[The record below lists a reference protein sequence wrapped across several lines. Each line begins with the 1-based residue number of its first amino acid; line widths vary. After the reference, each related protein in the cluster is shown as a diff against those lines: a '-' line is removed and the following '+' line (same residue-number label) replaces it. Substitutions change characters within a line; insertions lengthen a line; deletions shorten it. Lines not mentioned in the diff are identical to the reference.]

1 MRVSQLPLSAG
12 VGFKPEHF
20 DAISASPQPL
30 GFFEVHAENYMGA
43 GGLPHAQLR
52 FLRENYALSLHGVGF
67 NIGSTEPLDRAHLAR
82 LKQLCDRYQPE
93 SFSEHLAWSSHG
105 GIFFNDLLPLPYTE
119 ATLASVIDHIDEAQT
134 ALGRRLLLENPAT
147 YVRFAQSTIP
157 ETEFLHEIARA
168 TGCGLLLDVNN
179 VFVSARN
186 HAFDASA
193 YLDAFP
199 LDLVGEIHLA
209 GHFETTDDQ
218 GSPLCIDAHGSPV
231 IADVFALFES
241 VIARAGPLPTLIE
254 WDNDVPEWPVLRA
267 EALAA
272 QRRLDRAALAA
283 RRAGRGLKK
292 ASRHHDGRLP
302 RALFAQGAAR
312 PGCGPSSRA

>member
-1 MRVSQLPLSAG
+1 MRVSQLPIT
-12 VGFKPEHF
+12 VGASFKPEHF
-20 DAISASPQPL
+20 AAISAAPQPL

-43 GGLPHAQLR
+43 GGIPHAQLR
-52 FLRENYALSLHGVGF
+52 FLREHYALSVHGVGL
-67 NIGSTEPLDRAHLAR
+67 NIGSREPLDRAHLAR
-82 LKQLCDRYQPE
+82 LKELCNLYQPE
-93 SFSEHLAWSSHG
+93 CFSEHLAWSSHA

-119 ATLASVIDHIDEAQT
+119 RNLISVIDHIDEAQS

-147 YVRFAQSTIP
+147 YVRFKQSTIP
-157 ETEFLHEIARA
+157 ETEFLAAIARA
-168 TGCGLLLDVNN
+168 TGCGLLLDINN

-186 HAFDASA
+186 HATSATA
-193 YLDAFP
+193 YLETFP

-209 GHFETTDDQ
+209 GHFEIMDGQ

-231 IADVFALFES
+231 VEDVFALFDD

-272 QRRLDRAALAA
+272 QARLDRV
-283 RRAGRGLKK
+283 G
-292 ASRHHDGRLP
+292 P
-302 RALFAQGAAR
+302 IGAA
-312 PGCGPSSRA
+312 PAAA